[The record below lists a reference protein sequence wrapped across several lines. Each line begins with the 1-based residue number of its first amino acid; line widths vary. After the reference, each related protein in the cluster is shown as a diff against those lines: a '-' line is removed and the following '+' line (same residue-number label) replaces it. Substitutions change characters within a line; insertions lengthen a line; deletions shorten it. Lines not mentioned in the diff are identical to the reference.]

1 MTRAATVERP
11 TSVDP
16 NRGEGRQVDVSV
28 IVPVGERVDDV
39 AELYRAFS
47 EPLER
52 MGTEFEFVFVLDGVT
67 DGVASRID
75 ELAREDPK
83 IKAYGFVQ
91 SFGEAAAIRAGIEHS
106 SGAVIVTLPSC
117 FQVEPEG
124 IGMALQALEES
135 DDVVVCYRSP
145 RSDGVINRLQLRAFH
160 WLLRLLSGYSFKD
173 LACGLRAMRREA
185 AVSLPL
191 YSGLDRFIPALAQLE
206 GFSVKEI
213 PVAQHPLDAK
223 TRVYWPIEYFRQALD
238 LMAFFFI
245 SKFTDKPLRFFG
257 AVGSALAVAGVAIG
271 AVLAVQRLGGQGIA
285 NRPLLLLSVLLV
297 ALGVQIVSLGLIG
310 EMIVYQ
316 RRPGRTLYRVRRIV

>member
-1 MTRAATVERP
+1 MTQVTTVEQSR
-11 TSVDP
+11 SVD
-16 NRGEGRQVDVSV
+16 RATCKDRQVDVSV
-28 IVPVGERVDDV
+28 IVPVGDRVDDV

-52 MGTEFEFVFVLDGVT
+52 METEFEFVFVLDGVT

-75 ELAREDPK
+75 EMARGDRR

-124 IGMALQALEES
+124 IGKALQALEEG

-145 RSDGVINRLQLRAFH
+145 RSDGVVNRLQLRAFH

-185 AVSLPL
+185 AASLPL

-206 GFSVKEI
+206 GFSVKEV

-223 TRVYWPIEYFRQALD
+223 TRVYWPLEYFRQALD

-245 SKFTDKPLRFFG
+245 AKFTDKPLRFFG
-257 AVGSALAVAGVAIG
+257 AAGSALAVAGVAIG

-297 ALGVQIVSLGLIG
+297 ALGVQIVSLGLVG

-316 RRPGRTLYRVRRIV
+316 RRPGRSLYRVRKIV